1 MSPSTIDVGIV
12 DIEAEDTTPLILKPR
27 PRRIRTVSIGVV
39 LVASLAVFAPVL
51 GTPYSADDVA
61 NSRLSGYLGA
71 HHVTRWHFIAQ
82 YVSQWAHHY
91 GRFFPGA
98 VTETVVVF
106 STLTSRAA
114 YKTFLFLLLALLVF
128 AIGLWVRRSLDD
140 AAAWVVAIAVVTS
153 CWQFRYPRF
162 FDGITSFSGLIPWT
176 LLLMVG
182 AMLLLARRP
191 RQCAPLVLA
200 VGTLLWAIS
209 VVTYEVTVVLAP
221 AVIASFWLFSSDRR
235 WRRNAMLAVAL
246 PTLLIIGIDG
256 WLQSR
261 LTGPTL
267 PDFTVRLHP
276 SAVLLTS
283 AKQFVGA
290 LPLTQ
295 YWLPGSV
302 PPTTH
307 LGWLVLPIALLALLL
322 TWAIVLAW
330 KRLRIVDR
338 GRLALL
344 AGIGVWIWVLP
355 SLLTGVTE
363 RWQEQVMWGQG
374 YLYVVFETFGVA
386 MVAVAAPCGLKRVVH
401 AHRRYAT
408 GANVVALALVA
419 TIAAC
424 LSITAGLNY
433 SLLS

>member
-1 MSPSTIDVGIV
+1 MSPSTIDVAIV
-12 DIEAEDTTPLILKPR
+12 DVEAEETALLILKPR
-27 PRRIRTVSIGVV
+27 SRRIRIVSIGVV

-61 NSRLSGYLGA
+61 NSGLSGYLGN

-82 YVSQWAHHY
+82 YVSLWMHHY

-98 VTETVVVF
+98 VTETVLVF
-106 STLTSRAA
+106 SMLTSRVA

-140 AAAWVVAIAVVTS
+140 AGAWVVAIAVLTC

-176 LLLMVG
+176 LLLMVS

-191 RQCAPLVLA
+191 RQWAPLVLA
-200 VGTLLWAIS
+200 VGSLLWVIS
-209 VVTYEVTVVLAP
+209 VVTYEVTVLLAP
-221 AVIASFWLFSSDRR
+221 AVIASFWLFSTDRR
-235 WRRNAMLAVAL
+235 WRRNAMLAIGL

-256 WLQSR
+256 WLQSQ

-267 PDFTVRLHP
+267 PDFTVRLDP
-276 SAVLLTS
+276 SAVLVTT

-295 YWLPGSV
+295 YWVPGSL
-302 PPTTH
+302 PPAAH
-307 LGWLVLPIALLALLL
+307 LGWLVIPVALLALLL
-322 TWAIVLAW
+322 TWALVQAW
-330 KRLRIVDR
+330 KQLRFVDR
-338 GRLALL
+338 WRLALL

-363 RWQEQVMWGQG
+363 RWQEQVMWGQS
-374 YLYVVFETFGVA
+374 YLYVVFETFGIA
-386 MVAVAAPCGLKRVVH
+386 LVAVAALCGLKRVVH
-401 AHRRYAT
+401 AHRRYASA
-408 GANVVALALVA
+408 ANAVAFVLVV
-419 TIAAC
+419 TIAAS
-424 LSITAGLNY
+424 LSITAGLNF
-433 SLLS
+433 SLL